1 MRPNRAIDFCKITKI
16 EDKLPFLPKQD
27 WYKADW
33 HRTARSADLVPELRN
48 TNSQT
53 QVLKIVSFSSYLNSV
68 SLCDLLLI
76 LCFWI
81 GNITKKYANCERF
94 FVFFGVFCRL
104 QNLTALFIYNYVFAF
119 FRHFSLVVILKKSF
133 LGFIFSTLCFIL
145 PIIDV
150 WKEGFVLLS
159 KCWRK

>member
-76 LCFWI
+76 LCFLNWQYY
-81 GNITKKYANCERF
+81 KKICKLRAFLRF
-94 FVFFGVFCRL
+94 FWCFLPSSKPNSLIYL
-104 QNLTALFIYNYVFAF
+104 Q
-119 FRHFSLVVILKKSF
+119 
-133 LGFIFSTLCFIL
+133 LCFC
-145 PIIDV
+145 
-150 WKEGFVLLS
+150 LLS
-159 KCWRK
+159 SFFSCCYTEKIVSWFHFFNSLFHFTNY